1 MSLHVL
7 LLRLSAPLQ
16 SWGAESMFDTR
27 ETEDMP
33 TKSGVIGMLAAA
45 LGKKRDE
52 PLDDLAELE
61 FGIRIDQQGTK
72 LNDFQIT
79 QMGAKLNSN
88 LSNRAYLSDAVFL
101 AGLGCENIDFL
112 KKLENALMNP
122 EFPVFLGRR
131 SCPPTQPLLLG
142 IRSAVSLYQALYDE
156 EWQVPDWRK
165 KGFFRFSDRVSLR
178 IVVDDSFAQN
188 GSVKKDVPLSF
199 SPFRREYGYRYIKEM
214 PAKIMTR
221 EQVFTVTE
229 HDPMQE
235 L

>member
-1 MSLHVL
+1 MYVL

-16 SWGAESMFDTR
+16 SWGSESMFDTR
-27 ETEDMP
+27 GTDDMP

-72 LNDFQIT
+72 VNDFQIT
-79 QMGAKLNSN
+79 QMGTKLNAN

-112 KKLENALMNP
+112 KKLGSALMNP
-122 EFPVFLGRR
+122 EFPVFLGRK

-142 IRSAVSLYQALYDE
+142 IRSTVSLYQALYDE
-156 EWQVPDWRK
+156 EWQVPDWRRR
-165 KGFFRFSDRVSLR
+165 GAFRFSDRVFLR
-178 IVVDDSFAQN
+178 IVMDDSLTQN
-188 GSVKKDVPLSF
+188 GSVKKDVPVSF
-199 SPFRREYGYRYIKEM
+199 SPFRREYGYRYIIEM
-214 PAKIMTR
+214 PAKIVTR

-229 HDPMQE
+229 HDPMQW